1 LLKEKTS
8 DYDQRVLNLYGDYAH
23 GRIAR
28 RDFLQRAA
36 AFAVG
41 GITAEALLSKLAWQR
56 TIGFF
61 KENLGT

>member
-1 LLKEKTS
+1 LLKEKAIE
-8 DYDQRVLNLYGDYAH
+8 YDQRVLDLYDDYSH

-28 RDFLQRAA
+28 RVFLQQAA